1 MSPDTVAAA
10 SFQKLLVEHM
20 QPNSSSEDMDA
31 SQVCETETIA
41 SSDADMPD
49 AGTAIVQ

>member
-31 SQVCETETIA
+31 SQVGETGTIA
-41 SSDADMPD
+41 SDADMLD
-49 AGTAIVQ
+49 ADTAIVQ